1 MTEGIE
7 TLSERERETLRLLLG
22 GHDAK
27 SIARE
32 LGLSVHT
39 INERLREARKKLGVS
54 SSREAA
60 RRLAE
65 SERATPHFLGD
76 KVLGDAGAAPRDER
90 HGQSEKR
97 QTVGYRLVWL
107 GGGMLIMSLI
117 IAAAVL
123 SSTLAGSAS
132 KQAPLPEQGPVAES
146 VDGSA
151 DAVVVQSAR
160 AWVSLLDEQHWSEAW
175 HQAGT
180 AFRSKITDEQWVS
193 IISTVRN
200 PLGATSWRTVQSVL
214 KTNAVPNAPKGEYRI
229 IKFQTDFAQKNGA
242 IETVVLFKEGA
253 DWKVDGYFIR

>member
-7 TLSERERETLRLLLG
+7 ALSEREKETLRLLLG

-27 SIARE
+27 SMAHE

-65 SERATPHFLGD
+65 AEQLVPNFLAD
-76 KVLGDAGAAPRDER
+76 KVLGDADTPSREER
-90 HGQSEKR
+90 HGPSEKR
-97 QTVGYRLVWL
+97 WSVGYPLVWL

-123 SSTLAGSAS
+123 FSSTLTGSANTPS
-132 KQAPLPEQGPVAES
+132 AAEPAPAAVSL
-146 VDGSA
+146 DDSA
-151 DAVVVQSAR
+151 DAAAVQSAR
-160 AWVSLLDEQHWSEAW
+160 DWVTLLDEQHWNEAW
-175 HQAGT
+175 QQAGT
-180 AFRSKITDEQWVS
+180 AFQSKITAEQWDTV
-193 IISTVRN
+193 IQTVRG
-200 PLGATSWRTVQSVL
+200 PLGGTSRRVVHTVM
-214 KTNAVPNAPKGEYRI
+214 KTGALPNAPKGEYQI
-229 IKFQTDFAQKNGA
+229 IKFQTDFAKKQAA